1 MRAGSQ
7 GEDFREFV
15 AWLQGDCVKGRELDV
30 SAFGNHFVS
39 QGLRFR
45 CVGDYV

>member
-30 SAFGNHFVS
+30 NASIRDGIVT
-39 QGLRFR
+39 QVELDGLLTE
-45 CVGDYV
+45 